1 VIEYCLDITER
12 RDKEE
17 MLCILAARHRNRIKE
32 LARINQDFEDFNNIA
47 SHDLKEPIR
56 GIRAFS
62 SHLIEDYHD
71 RLEDEGVRRLQ
82 TLGHL
87 AERLDRLVDDLVLF
101 AGAGRK
107 DLSLQDV
114 DLETLVREVLDSLQ
128 VSIAEKGIEVRL
140 PFRLPTARCDR
151 VYTREVFQNLIGN
164 AIKYNN
170 KDNKWIEIGWID
182 AGDSEK
188 ENVFYV
194 SDNGIGIR
202 EQHLQTIFRM
212 FKRLHGRDKYGG
224 GTGAGLSLAKK
235 LVERHGGTIWV
246 ESTFGKGSTFS
257 FTLGEAEDAL

>member
-1 VIEYCLDITER
+1 MGTARLMGELSREQCEVGESVTLS
-12 RDKEE
+12 
-17 MLCILAARHRNRIKE
+17 LA
-32 LARINQDFEDFNNIA
+32 
-47 SHDLKEPIR
+47 
-56 GIRAFS
+56 
-62 SHLIEDYHD
+62 
-71 RLEDEGVRRLQ
+71 LQ
-82 TLGHL
+82 GS
-87 AERLDRLVDDLVLF
+87 
-101 AGAGRK
+101 GN
-107 DLSLQDV
+107 LQDV
-114 DLETLVREVLDSLQ
+114 DLETLVRDVLDSLQ
-128 VSIAEKGIEVRL
+128 VTIAEKGIEVRL
-140 PFRLPTARCDR
+140 PFRLPSVRCDR
-151 VYTREVFQNLIGN
+151 IHTREILQNLIGN

-170 KDNKWIEIGWID
+170 KENKWIEIGWID